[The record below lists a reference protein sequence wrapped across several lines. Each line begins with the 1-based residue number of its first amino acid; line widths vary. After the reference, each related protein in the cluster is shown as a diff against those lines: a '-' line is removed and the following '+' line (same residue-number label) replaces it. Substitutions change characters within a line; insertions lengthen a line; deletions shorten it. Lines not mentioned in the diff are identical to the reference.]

1 MEAFL
6 FYLFKSSICLAV
18 LYLPYRM
25 LLRKETFFHINR
37 FVLLTICLLSFILP
51 LVNLSWL
58 LQENYIFFPEIT
70 VESYKKNQLTSNNPS
85 NWVLPCI
92 AICYFVGATSVLFRK
107 IIEWIKLRRMIHQ
120 GQLWI
125 HDEEGIR
132 IHCHINPIV
141 PFSWMNHIVISEK
154 DYLENGKQILLH
166 ETAHIRCHHSWD
178 IIWIS
183 FMEVLQW
190 FNPFVWLLSIDL
202 QDLHEFEADAFV
214 IRHGED
220 TRNYQLLLIE
230 KAVAKSPYPMAN
242 SFKSSPI
249 KLRIHMMNKRP
260 SSSWAKM
267 KHIYLIPIAFFL
279 MVTFSSKASSI
290 PQESTELTDEM
301 KETLIYIARH
311 LKYPTDAF
319 EKGVQGKVVLELHLT
334 EHEHLNTVKVIESV
348 APSLDA
354 EAIRIIKETPIWKK
368 SYKNTTKLLM
378 PVIFRLM

>member
-1 MEAFL
+1 MEQIL
-6 FYLFKSSICLAV
+6 LYLLKSSVYLMA
-18 LYLPYRM
+18 LYLPFRF
-25 LLRKETFFHINR
+25 LLRKDTFFRINR
-37 FVLLTICLLSFILP
+37 IALLTISLLSFILP
-51 LVNLSWL
+51 LLNLSWL
-58 LQENYIFFPEIT
+58 IQENYIFFPEIIVVSHKIDMIT
-70 VESYKKNQLTSNNPS
+70 QSNPS
-85 NWVLPCI
+85 NWIGSCMII
-92 AICYFVGATSVLFRK
+92 AYLIGVIFFLFRK
-107 IIEWIKLRRMIHQ
+107 IIEWIKLRRTIHQ
-120 GQLWI
+120 GQLWV
-125 HDEEGIR
+125 HDEQGIR

-154 DYLENGKQILLH
+154 EYHENGKQILLH
-166 ETAHIRCHHSWD
+166 ETAHIRCYHSWD

-202 QDLHEFEADAFV
+202 QNLHEFEADAFV

-220 TRNYQLLLIE
+220 THNYQLLLIE

-267 KHIYLIPIAFFL
+267 KHLYLIPIAIL
-279 MVTFSSKASSI
+279 MLGIFSPMTPATA
-290 PQESTELTDEM
+290 QETSELSPEM
-301 KETLIYIARH
+301 KETMAYISRH
-311 LKYPTDAF
+311 IKYPTDAL
-319 EKGVQGKVVLELHLT
+319 EKGIQGKVVLELHLT
-334 EHEHLNTVKVIESV
+334 QNEHLNTVKVVESIT
-348 APSLDA
+348 PSLDA
-354 EAIRIIKETPIWKK
+354 EAVRIIKETPIWKK

>member
-1 MEAFL
+1 
-6 FYLFKSSICLAV
+6 
-18 LYLPYRM
+18 
-25 LLRKETFFHINR
+25 
-37 FVLLTICLLSFILP
+37 
-51 LVNLSWL
+51 
-58 LQENYIFFPEIT
+58 
-70 VESYKKNQLTSNNPS
+70 
-85 NWVLPCI
+85 
-92 AICYFVGATSVLFRK
+92 
-107 IIEWIKLRRMIHQ
+107 
-120 GQLWI
+120 
-125 HDEEGIR
+125 
-132 IHCHINPIV
+132 
-141 PFSWMNHIVISEK
+141 
-154 DYLENGKQILLH
+154 
-166 ETAHIRCHHSWD
+166 
-178 IIWIS
+178 
-183 FMEVLQW
+183 MEVLQW

-319 EKGVQGKVVLELHLT
+319 EKGIQGKVVLELHLT

>member
-58 LQENYIFFPEIT
+58 LQENYIFFPEII

-132 IHCHINPIV
+132 IHCHIRPIV

-178 IIWIS
+178 IIWLSIVEI
-183 FMEVLQW
+183 FQW
-190 FNPFVWLLSIDL
+190 FNPFAWMLSKDL
-202 QDLHEFEADAFV
+202 QDIHEFEADSYV
-214 IRHGED
+214 IRQGED
-220 TRNYQLLLIE
+220 AYNYQLLLIE
-230 KAVAKSPYPMAN
+230 KAVSKSSFSLAN
-242 SFKSSPI
+242 SFNSSQI
-249 KLRIHMMNKRP
+249 KQRIRMMNHRP
-260 SSSWAKM
+260 SHPWAKM
-267 KHIYLIPIAFFL
+267 KHLYLIPIAIL
-279 MVTFSSKASSI
+279 ILGIFSPKTPATA
-290 PQESTELTDEM
+290 QETSELSPEM
-301 KETLIYIARH
+301 KETLAYISRH
-311 LKYPTDAF
+311 IKYPTDAL
-319 EKGVQGKVVLELHLT
+319 EKGIQGKVVLELHLT
-334 EHEHLNTVKVIESV
+334 QNEHLNTVKVVESIT
-348 APSLDA
+348 PSLDA
-354 EAIRIIKETPIWKK
+354 EAVRIIKETPIWKK

>member
-1 MEAFL
+1 MEQFL
-6 FYLFKSSICLAV
+6 FYLLKSSICLIAM
-18 LYLPYRM
+18 YLPFRM
-25 LLRKETFFHINR
+25 LLRKETFFRSNR
-37 FVLLTICLLSFILP
+37 FGLLAITFLSLALP
-51 LVNLSWL
+51 LINLSWFI
-58 LQENYIFFPEIT
+58 QEHYIYFPELIITSYQKEPIASNDTIHWHWPCMIGYLGGMIFFLF
-70 VESYKKNQLTSNNPS
+70 KKGSE
-85 NWVLPCI
+85 WVRLQRTI
-92 AICYFVGATSVLFRK
+92 R
-107 IIEWIKLRRMIHQ
+107 Q
-120 GQLWI
+120 GRLWV
-125 HDEEGIR
+125 HNEAGIR

-202 QDLHEFEADAFV
+202 QNLHEFEADAFV

-319 EKGVQGKVVLELHLT
+319 EKGIQGKVVLELHLT

-354 EAIRIIKETPIWKK
+354 EAIRIIKETPLWKK
-368 SYKNTTKLLM
+368 SHENTTKLLM

>member
-1 MEAFL
+1 MEQIL
-6 FYLFKSSICLAV
+6 LYLLKSSVYLMA
-18 LYLPYRM
+18 LYLPFRF
-25 LLRKETFFHINR
+25 LLRKDTFFRINR
-37 FVLLTICLLSFILP
+37 IALLTISLLSFILP
-51 LVNLSWL
+51 LLNLSWL
-58 LQENYIFFPEIT
+58 IQENYIFFPEIIVVSHKIDMIT
-70 VESYKKNQLTSNNPS
+70 QSNPS
-85 NWVLPCI
+85 NWIGTCMIIGYLIGVT
-92 AICYFVGATSVLFRK
+92 FFLFRK
-107 IIEWIKLRRMIHQ
+107 IIEWIKLRRTIHQ
-120 GQLWI
+120 GQLWV
-125 HDEEGIR
+125 HDEQGIR
-132 IHCHINPIV
+132 IHCHLNPIV

-154 DYLENGKQILLH
+154 DYHENGKQILLH

-178 IIWIS
+178 IIWLSII
-183 FMEVLQW
+183 EILQW

-202 QDLHEFEADAFV
+202 QNLHEFEADAFV

-279 MVTFSSKASSI
+279 MVTFSSQASSI
-290 PQESTELTDEM
+290 PQGSTELTDEM

-319 EKGVQGKVVLELHLT
+319 EKGIQGKVVLELHLT